1 MSVCVEAAWN
11 MDFRIAEVTLDEG
24 SIVRWNP
31 EVDRERRVA
40 IYDLLETNHFV
51 PASKLPGPYRLRL
64 EIQENRLV
72 FGIVSACSSGT
83 REEILLPLS
92 GFRRIIKDYF

>member
-1 MSVCVEAAWN
+1 MSVCAEVAWD

-40 IYDLLETNHFV
+40 IYDLLETNHFA
-51 PASKLPGPYRLRL
+51 PASILPGHYP
-64 EIQENRLV
+64 
-72 FGIVSACSSGT
+72 
-83 REEILLPLS
+83 
-92 GFRRIIKDYF
+92 